1 MEFPFERDAMKGEP
15 LPKKLDIADSCLY
28 MSLKCLYA
36 MYRKGLIDRKRA
48 TEEKNRLVY
57 NWTTDKSK
65 IEVLNRENE
74 ALREKI
80 GVSSDAYRDNP
91 SLETADALYAALYN
105 LQTDWRT
112 KK

>member
-28 MSLKCLYA
+28 MALKCLYA

-57 NWTTDKSK
+57 NWTADKSK
-65 IEVLNRENE
+65 IEALNRENE
-74 ALREKI
+74 SLREKI
-80 GVSSDAYRDNP
+80 GDLSDAYRDNP
-91 SLETADALYAALYN
+91 SIETADALYAALYN
-105 LQTDWRT
+105 LPTDWRA

>member
-1 MEFPFERDAMKGEP
+1 MEFPFERDAMKGGP
-15 LPKKLDIADSCLY
+15 LPPKLDIADSCLY
-28 MSLKCLYA
+28 MSLKYLYA

-48 TEEKNRLVY
+48 TEEKQRLVY

-80 GVSSDAYRDNP
+80 GVASDAYREKP

-105 LQTDWRT
+105 LPTDWRT

>member
-1 MEFPFERDAMKGEP
+1 MEFPFERDAMRGEP
-15 LPKKLDIADSCLY
+15 LPQKLDIADSCLY
-28 MSLKCLYA
+28 MALKYLYA
-36 MYRKGLIDRKRA
+36 MHKKGLITRKRE
-48 TEEKNRLVY
+48 TEEKQRLVY
-57 NWTTDKSK
+57 NWTADKSK
-65 IEVLNRENE
+65 IKALNRENE

-80 GVSSDAYRDNP
+80 GVASDAYRDNP